1 MWVLVIVFGF
11 AISALMSW
19 RLVTVV
25 TTSVD
30 VQQRADAIRMFGFI
44 WSGGTVSTSLV
55 SGAVRLYEL
64 GLFQ

>member
-1 MWVLVIVFGF
+1 MWVFVIGF
-11 AISALMSW
+11 AISALLS
-19 RLVTVV
+19 RPLITVV

-44 WSGGTVSTSLV
+44 WGGGTVGTGLV

-64 GLFQ
+64 GMLQ